1 MDSKEIKIHEDEGYM
16 VLFFDPNEKLDKL
29 FETVQTVRETSK
41 YPVIA
46 IPKTYDLKYYSKA
59 GLFKLQEL
67 YKTSVNIIEGVLY
80 E

>member
-1 MDSKEIKIHEDEGYM
+1 MESKEIKIHEDEGYM
-16 VLFFDPNEKLDKL
+16 VLFYDPNRPLEEV
-29 FETVQTVRETSK
+29 FVTVQTVRKTSK